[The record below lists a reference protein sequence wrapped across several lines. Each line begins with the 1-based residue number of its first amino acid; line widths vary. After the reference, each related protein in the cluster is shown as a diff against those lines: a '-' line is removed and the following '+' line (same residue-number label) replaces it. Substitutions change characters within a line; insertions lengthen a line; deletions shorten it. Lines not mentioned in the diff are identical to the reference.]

1 MPEKAL
7 ILPMIQNQ
15 NKMVNYSTKI
25 KNALFIIKKF
35 NTNVNVERTD
45 NENTVYLFD
54 YSTKKK
60 TVGSPEIAKAVEK
73 AMKQQD
79 WPSGFV
85 YNGGM
90 LTLPTETVKNEY
102 KADDKIEEII
112 EKVKRGRKKK
122 EETNEDVQTEETE
135 DEA

>member
-1 MPEKAL
+1 
-7 ILPMIQNQ
+7 
-15 NKMVNYSTKI
+15 MVNYSNKI

-90 LTLPTETVKNEY
+90 LTLPTETINETVKATEPEL
-102 KADDKIEEII
+102 KADEIDEVI

-122 EETNEDVQTEETE
+122 TEEQTNENVQAKETE
-135 DEA
+135 NEA

>member
-1 MPEKAL
+1 
-7 ILPMIQNQ
+7 
-15 NKMVNYSTKI
+15 MVNYSNRI

-60 TVGSPEIAKAVEK
+60 TVGSPEITKAVEK

-79 WPSGFV
+79 WPKGFV

-90 LTLPTETVKNEY
+90 LTLPTETVTETPTSPEPEL
-102 KADDKIEEII
+102 KADEIDEVI

-122 EETNEDVQTEETE
+122 TEEQTNENVQAKETE
-135 DEA
+135 NEA

>member
-1 MPEKAL
+1 
-7 ILPMIQNQ
+7 
-15 NKMVNYSTKI
+15 MVNYSNRI

-60 TVGSPEIAKAVEK
+60 TVGSPEITKAVEK

-79 WPSGFV
+79 WPKGFV

-90 LTLPTETVKNEY
+90 LTLPTETVTETPTAPEPEL
-102 KADDKIEEII
+102 KADEIDEVI

-122 EETNEDVQTEETE
+122 TEEQTNENVQAKETE
-135 DEA
+135 NEA

>member
-1 MPEKAL
+1 MLK
-7 ILPMIQNQ
+7 NQ
-15 NKMVNYSTKI
+15 NKMVNYSNKI

-90 LTLPTETVKNEY
+90 LTLPTETINETVKATEPEL
-102 KADDKIEEII
+102 KADEIDEVI

-122 EETNEDVQTEETE
+122 TEEQTNENVQAKETE
-135 DEA
+135 NEA